1 MEWSNN
7 VSITLN
13 EYRMLVQRDLS
24 IFVHRAFIELSPHT
38 PFFPNWH
45 IDMMCEAL
53 ERVAQREI
61 TRLIINLPPR
71 NLKSHTIS
79 VAFPAWYL
87 GHHPSRQVICASY
100 GQDLASKFARDTRTL
115 MDSEF
120 YRSMFSTRI
129 SNRKA
134 VDDFETTEH
143 GIRMATSVGG
153 VVTGRGAD
161 LIIIDDPLKPDEALS
176 GPRRK
181 AVNEWYDN
189 TLLSRLN
196 DKAKGAIILVQQRLH
211 QDDLVGHVLEQSDWH
226 VLNFPAIAE
235 HDETHIITSILGSRI
250 VTRRQGEALHPERES
265 LETLTSIRRSMGEYN
280 FSSQYQQNPISKDG
294 AMVKRSWLQFYSK
307 DQLPKFITIV
317 QSWDTANK
325 TSELN
330 DFSVCTTWGVKD
342 QKFYL
347 LDVYR
352 KRLDFPELRRA
363 VIDQKQRHKA
373 STIVIEDRASGTQ
386 LIQDLRSSG
395 IFAKAYAPPSGTDKV
410 MRLHSQTVL
419 FENGQVLLPRD
430 APWLNDY
437 INELIGFP
445 GAKFDDQVDSTTQA
459 LEFMRGPAMI
469 LDTWIRAGRP

>member
-1 MEWSNN
+1 M
-7 VSITLN
+7 
-13 EYRMLVQRDLS
+13 
-24 IFVHRAFIELSPHT
+24 
-38 PFFPNWH
+38 
-45 IDMMCEAL
+45 
-53 ERVAQREI
+53 
-61 TRLIINLPPR
+61 
-71 NLKSHTIS
+71 
-79 VAFPAWYL
+79 
-87 GHHPSRQVICASY
+87 
-100 GQDLASKFARDTRTL
+100 
-115 MDSEF
+115 
-120 YRSMFSTRI
+120 
-129 SNRKA
+129 
-134 VDDFETTEH
+134 
-143 GIRMATSVGG
+143 
-153 VVTGRGAD
+153 
-161 LIIIDDPLKPDEALS
+161 
-176 GPRRK
+176 
-181 AVNEWYDN
+181 
-189 TLLSRLN
+189 
-196 DKAKGAIILVQQRLH
+196 
-211 QDDLVGHVLEQSDWH
+211 
-226 VLNFPAIAE
+226 
-235 HDETHIITSILGSRI
+235 
-250 VTRRQGEALHPERES
+250 
-265 LETLTSIRRSMGEYN
+265 
-280 FSSQYQQNPISKDG
+280 G